1 MARDP
6 RSRHELKRK
15 LEEALGQEAADTLM
29 EALPPH
35 PWDELATKAD
45 VALLRTD
52 VEALRAD
59 VGVLK
64 SDVGVLKS
72 DVGALKSDVG
82 ALKSDVTLLR
92 RDVERLEERF
102 ELKLEAMGHQL
113 IGAFRGEL
121 NAAIT
126 GQTRAIL
133 VSMVGMALST
143 GSLVLAAA
151 QLS

>member
-72 DVGALKSDVG
+72 DVGALKSDV
-82 ALKSDVTLLR
+82 TLLR